1 VEGARGE
8 GVELDP
14 ERHEQSVLGRELHP
28 VRVERMSS
36 DVGDELFV
44 RIGGDLVTAVAAEY
58 LSYGTPHA
66 ATVGR
71 GGKMDARAGQ
81 ETGRTHTGVV
91 VSLASRVSI
100 SANGIVVGDDQFP
113 GRQGRLVFAY
123 LATQEGRPIPRD
135 ELAEVLW
142 GGVPPPTWE
151 KALVVIVSKLRALLE
166 KCGVDG
172 AQALTSAFGCYRLDL
187 PEGSSVDVVEAQ
199 RAVDDPDASAAD
211 VARAAGIAG
220 SPFLPGDEGDWVER
234 QRRELADVRMR
245 ALERL
250 ADASLGA
257 GDHSEAARLAQKVV
271 ELEPY
276 RESGYRRLMQ
286 AHAAAGNRAEGL
298 RVYERCRRFLADE
311 LGAYPSPETDSIYKA
326 LLAAPSIDPETPRQE
341 PPRPPLAPVPKR
353 WSGRRAA
360 AIAVGL
366 LVVAAATVA
375 LVSVGS
381 DGKPG
386 IQPLASDR
394 CSPLDYGGPGEPDFV
409 IAGDLPLERG
419 SLSFSRPMADALEL
433 ALERRNYRAG
443 RFHVGLQVCDDA
455 TPTEPVYSKAVC
467 SANAAAFA
475 RTPSVIGVVGP
486 FSSAC
491 AAVEI
496 PILNEAPLAI
506 VSPSNT
512 LVELTHANPQ
522 DTSGAP
528 YIYYPTG
535 RRNYARVVASDDVQ
549 AAADAI
555 VARKLGVRRAYV
567 LYPAGGYAVAMASS
581 FERTAR
587 KLRIAV
593 IGRGSWDGEAASYTQ
608 LAARI
613 AKTGADGIFLA
624 GSADDNG
631 VALVTDLRASLGP
644 DVQIMAPD
652 GFDPEDMVTAGGR
665 AAEGM
670 TMSRAGIPN
679 ERLGEAGRDFVSS
692 FAKRFGGPP
701 TGYAVHAAQAMDVL
715 LAAIARSDGTRA
727 SVTRNLLTTRISN
740 GILGSF
746 WITSTGD
753 TTLNAVTIYRIVHG
767 KVTTYD
773 TITVPEDLLDG
784 T

>member
-1 VEGARGE
+1 
-8 GVELDP
+8 
-14 ERHEQSVLGRELHP
+14 
-28 VRVERMSS
+28 
-36 DVGDELFV
+36 
-44 RIGGDLVTAVAAEY
+44 
-58 LSYGTPHA
+58 
-66 ATVGR
+66 
-71 GGKMDARAGQ
+71 MDASPGQ
-81 ETGRTHTGVV
+81 EEGKTETRVV
-91 VSLASRVSI
+91 VSLAGRVSI
-100 SANGIVVGDDQFP
+100 EAGGIVVGDDRFP

-123 LATQEGRPIPRD
+123 LATQAGRPIPRD
-135 ELAEVLW
+135 ELAEALW
-142 GGVPPPTWE
+142 GGGPPPTWE
-151 KALVVIVSKLRALLE
+151 KAVVVIVSKLRALLE

-187 PEGSSVDVVEAQ
+187 PDGSSVDVVEAR
-199 RAVDDPDASAAD
+199 RAVDDPGASAVD
-211 VARAAGIAG
+211 VARAAEIAG

-234 QRRELADVRMR
+234 QRRELADIRLR

-250 ADASLGA
+250 ADARLAA
-257 GDHSEAARLAQKVV
+257 GDHSEAARLMQKVV

-276 RESGYRRLMQ
+276 RESAYRRLMQ

-311 LGAYPSPETDSIYKA
+311 LGAYPSPETESIYKA
-326 LLAAPSIDPETPRQE
+326 LLAAPAVAAKPRQA
-341 PPRPPLAPVPKR
+341 PPRYPSAPLLRR

-366 LVVAAATVA
+366 LIAAAATVA
-375 LVSVGS
+375 LVGVGS
-381 DGKPG
+381 DSKAS
-386 IQPLASDR
+386 IEALASDR

-455 TPTEPVYSKAVC
+455 TPTETVFSQAVC
-467 SANAAAFA
+467 AKNAAAFA
-475 RTPSVIGVVGP
+475 RTRSVIGVVGP
-486 FSSAC
+486 FASGC

-496 PILNEAPLAI
+496 PILNRARLAI

-522 DTSGAP
+522 DSSGAP
-528 YIYYPTG
+528 EIYYPTG
-535 RRNYARVVASDDVQ
+535 RRNYARVIAPDDVQ

-555 VARKLGVRRAYV
+555 AARKLGVRRVYV
-567 LYPAGGYAVAMASS
+567 LYPAGGYGVAMASS

-587 KLRIAV
+587 RLRIAV
-593 IGRGSWDGEAASYTQ
+593 IGRRSWDQEAAGYAQ
-608 LAARI
+608 LAARV
-613 AKTGADGIFLA
+613 AKTRADGVFIA
-624 GSADDNG
+624 GSADENG
-631 VALVTDLRASLGP
+631 VALLTDLRAALGP

-652 GFDPEDMVTAGGR
+652 GFDPEDTVTAGGT

-670 TMSRAGIPN
+670 TMSRPGIPN
-679 ERLGEAGRDFVSS
+679 ERLGKAGREFVAS
-692 FAKRFGGPP
+692 FTKRIGGPP

-715 LAAIARSDGTRA
+715 IAAIARSDGTRP
-727 SVTRNLLTTRISN
+727 SVSRNLLTTRISN

-753 TTLNAVTIYRIVHG
+753 TTLNAVTIFRIVHG

-773 TITVPEDLLDG
+773 TITVPEDLLAAA
-784 T
+784 